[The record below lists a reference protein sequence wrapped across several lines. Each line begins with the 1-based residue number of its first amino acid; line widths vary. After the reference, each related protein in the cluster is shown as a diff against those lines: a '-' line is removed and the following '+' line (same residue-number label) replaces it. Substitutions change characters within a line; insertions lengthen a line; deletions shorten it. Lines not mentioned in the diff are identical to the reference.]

1 MGSAKGIWSV
11 ESARWI
17 KVAAVAMA
25 VATAS
30 MSLETLAA
38 HPLARIRLVN
48 TGSTSI
54 ELDDGSTMPPGSSA
68 MVEVPA
74 NIPGQI
80 AGFEYPAL
88 SSGEVHTL
96 RVSSQPPAVDTGR
109 GGHKPIPERPDV
121 GAGKSPSGQKPPSDG
136 SKAGL
141 KQPAKPSAGAPS
153 SVAFKFPTLFVQS
166 SGNNGKRGGCSYGEF
181 SFQRDKSARPLRI
194 SSSEDISGG
203 SGNQIRA
210 SLWQAAMT
218 AALLRKNPMR
228 GVRIEREF
236 SGFVDGPSA
245 GGVTCL
251 AILSALDGR
260 KFPED
265 FAMTGTIMADGTI
278 GLVGGVALKLEGA
291 KKAGIKRVCIPA
303 FERIEK
309 QADGGIVDL
318 HDKARALGL
327 EIYPVRSVEEAYA
340 VAHRLPYISTAP
352 LTDTEVYG
360 DAEAIERAIV
370 SYIGDAAESSSAGYE
385 KVKKAVEDDK
395 DEIAEEAYDA
405 MNEVRNLPS
414 LDIALTTGMYHTGID
429 LAARKNAFWRGQF
442 PLARR
447 LGAVMR
453 YFDGMAPSSYQRW
466 FNDTCDE
473 KKRTGRAT
481 ADLEREWIGDA
492 SHRGGFPAIAAQ
504 CVPVNLGPE
513 MENVVTRSSVP
524 VVSDERGEEAEAV
537 RKNAVERLIRREV
550 LCAWYRAYA
559 ESLHS
564 GWMRVAESL
573 PDIAPAVDPAAIDEF
588 FFSAF
593 VAQDNAIGENLNHIS
608 KLLEKNYDWT
618 LYKLKAKEAIDRH
631 DSAMSLEAE
640 KDRSAAFAHMVS
652 IMCQVDALAHGSMIA
667 VLFSPEIGFSLDE
680 DGGFVFPDDKPYL
693 GYLLRNARIEA
704 VKAIAE
710 CDVAGIPCPRVR
722 AHVETGDYYRESRG
736 YDVFDVL
743 REYWTAMLKAKAL
756 YMVFASD
763 CQGK

>member
-96 RVSSQPPAVDTGR
+96 RVSGQPPAADTGR
-109 GGHKPIPERPDV
+109 GGLSPIQERPDAR
-121 GAGKSPSGQKPPSDG
+121 AGKSPSGQKPPSAG

-141 KQPAKPSAGAPS
+141 KQPAKPSSGAPS
-153 SVAFKFPTLFVQS
+153 SVAFKFPTLFVRS
-166 SGNNGKRGGCSYGEF
+166 SGDNKRGGCSYGEF
-181 SFQRDKSARPLRI
+181 SFQRDNSVRPLRI
-194 SSSEDISGG
+194 SSSDDISGG
-203 SGNQIRA
+203 SSTQIRA

-291 KKAGIKRVCIPA
+291 KAAGISRVCIPA
-303 FERIEK
+303 FERIES
-309 QADGGIVDL
+309 QNDDTLVDL
-318 HDKARALGL
+318 HDKARSLGIEL
-327 EIYPVRSVEEAYA
+327 YPVCNVEEAYA
-340 VAHRLPYISTAP
+340 VAHHLPYVSIVP
-352 LTDTEVYG
+352 LTDSEVYR
-360 DAEAIERAIV
+360 DSEPVEMAIV
-370 SYIGDAAESSSAGYE
+370 SYIGDAAEDSSSARENVE
-385 KVKKAVEDDK
+385 KAKEVDEDDVANTAF
-395 DEIAEEAYDA
+395 DVMGDS
-405 MNEVRNLPS
+405 RSLPS
-414 LDIALTTGMYHTGID
+414 LDIALKSGMYHVGID
-429 LAARKNAFWRGQF
+429 MAARKNAFWRGQF
-442 PLARR
+442 ALARR
-447 LGAVMR
+447 INWAVTV
-453 YFDGMAPSSYQRW
+453 FPLDDPTSYLRW
-466 FNDTCDE
+466 EISTLEELQKYSKSIVAQE
-473 KKRTGRAT
+473 K
-481 ADLEREWIGDA
+481 WIDA
-492 SHRGGFPAIAAQ
+492 VGGEHGLSPLAAQ
-504 CVPVNLGPE
+504 CVPVNLNAE
-513 MENVVTRSSVP
+513 MKNNVYRVFVP
-524 VVSDERGEEAEAV
+524 DVSANDGEDADNLRGIAVSRLLRREALCSWYGAYADSLNSGWREVANALPKL
-537 RKNAVERLIRREV
+537 RPTTDIAAVE
-550 LCAWYRAYA
+550 
-559 ESLHS
+559 
-564 GWMRVAESL
+564 
-573 PDIAPAVDPAAIDEF
+573 DF
-588 FFSAF
+588 FFSAL
-593 VAQDNAIGENLNHIS
+593 VAQDNAIGEDFNQFA

-618 LYKLKAKEAIDRH
+618 LYRLKATEAIEHHSRVKELPDANDDRV
-631 DSAMSLEAE
+631 
-640 KDRSAAFAHMVS
+640 AFERMVS
-652 IMCQVDALAHGSMIA
+652 IMCQIDALAHGSMIS
-667 VLFSPEIGFSLDE
+667 VIFGNEIGSSINEEGD
-680 DGGFVFPDDKPYL
+680 FVIPDDKPYL

-743 REYWTAMLKAKAL
+743 REYWAAMLKAKAL